1 MSEPNSKKEFAENLL
16 AQDPPPADKQQRQK
30 EILFKKLK
38 LRIWRGKIIG
48 GTIYLVLFSAAF
60 WAFQQGQNTDNTVH
74 SICWG
79 AASLHILLWFLIYFL
94 RVIYRLTAEIVEKS
108 SGKDKNQKW
117 KNQDRFITI
126 VAILVFIY
134 ASSIL
139 YRSFFLNDYLKAA
152 HLSGSIFW
160 STVFFLFWY
169 PFGTASL
176 LAKLWLEYKKME
188 LNIPKTEEQNLKSQG
203 R

>member
-1 MSEPNSKKEFAENLL
+1 MFETESKPEFIKNLI
-16 AQDPPPADKQQRQK
+16 AQDTPPADKQQRHK

-60 WAFQQGQNTDNTVH
+60 WAFQQGQNTDNIVH
-74 SICWG
+74 SICWS

-94 RVIYRLTAEIVEKS
+94 RGIYRVTAEIIEKS
-108 SGKDKNQKW
+108 SGKDEKHKW

-126 VAILVFIY
+126 VAILVFTY

-139 YRSFFLNDYLKAA
+139 YRSFFLNDCLKAA
-152 HLSGSIFW
+152 HTSGYIFW
-160 STVFFLFWY
+160 ATVFFLFWY

-188 LNIPKTEEQNLKSQG
+188 LNIPKTEEQNLKSQTE
-203 R
+203 

>member
-1 MSEPNSKKEFAENLL
+1 MFETENKPEFIKNLI
-16 AQDPPPADKQQRQK
+16 AQDPPPADKQQRHK

-60 WAFQQGQNTDNTVH
+60 WAFQQGQNTDNIAR
-74 SICWG
+74 SICWS
-79 AASLHILLWFLIYFL
+79 AASLHILLWFMIYFL
-94 RVIYRLTAEIVEKS
+94 RGIYRVTAEIIEKS
-108 SGKDKNQKW
+108 SGKDEKHKW

-126 VAILVFIY
+126 VAILAFTY

-152 HLSGSIFW
+152 HMSGYIFW
-160 STVFFLFWY
+160 ATVFFLFWY

-176 LAKLWLEYKKME
+176 LVKLWLEYKKME
-188 LNIPKTEEQNLKSQG
+188 LNIPKSEEQNLKSQTE
-203 R
+203 

>member
-203 R
+203 K

>member
-1 MSEPNSKKEFAENLL
+1 MSETNSKKEFAENLL
-16 AQDPPPADKQQRQK
+16 AQDPPPADKQQQQK

-38 LRIWRGKIIG
+38 RRIWQGKIIG

-60 WAFQQGQNTDNTVH
+60 LAFQQGQNTDNIVH

-94 RVIYRLTAEIVEKS
+94 REIYRLTAEIVEKS
-108 SGKDKNQKW
+108 SGKDEKHKW

-126 VAILVFIY
+126 VAILVFTY
-134 ASSIL
+134 ASFIL

-152 HLSGSIFW
+152 HLSGTIFW
-160 STVFFLFWY
+160 ATVFFLFWY
-169 PFGTASL
+169 PFGTISL

-188 LNIPKTEEQNLKSQG
+188 LNIPKTEEQNLKSQTE
-203 R
+203 

>member
-1 MSEPNSKKEFAENLL
+1 MSESNINKEMVENLL
-16 AQDPPPADKQQRQK
+16 AQDPPPADKQQRHK

-60 WAFQQGQNTDNTVH
+60 WAFQQRRNDDNLVH

-94 RVIYRLTAEIVEKS
+94 RGIYRMTAGISEKN
-108 SGKDKNQKW
+108 SGKYEKQRW
-117 KNQDRFITI
+117 KKQDSIVTI
-126 VAILVFIY
+126 VAILVFAF
-134 ASSIL
+134 ASTIL
-139 YRSFFLNDYLKAA
+139 YRSFFLSDPLKAA
-152 HLSGSIFW
+152 HLAASIFW
-160 STVFFLFWY
+160 ATVFFLFWY

-176 LAKLWLEYKKME
+176 VAKLWLEYKKME
-188 LNIPKTEEQNLKSQG
+188 LNIPKSEEQNLKSQTE
-203 R
+203 

>member
-16 AQDPPPADKQQRQK
+16 AQDPPPVDKQQQQK
-30 EILFKKLK
+30 KILFKKLK
-38 LRIWRGKIIG
+38 RRIWRGKIIG

-60 WAFQQGQNTDNTVH
+60 WAFQQGQNTDNIVH
-74 SICWG
+74 SICWS
-79 AASLHILLWFLIYFL
+79 ATSLHILLWFLIYFL
-94 RVIYRLTAEIVEKS
+94 REIYRLTAETVEKNS
-108 SGKDKNQKW
+108 DKDKNQKW

-126 VAILVFIY
+126 VAILVFTY

-152 HLSGSIFW
+152 HMSGYIFW
-160 STVFFLFWY
+160 ATVFFLFWY

-188 LNIPKTEEQNLKSQG
+188 LNIPKTEEQNLKSKTE
-203 R
+203 